1 MYTDSYIKNRWNL
14 LIDRVNNGTGN
25 AYRDAKI
32 CEEWCDYNNFKNW
45 FLQNAYASKQFK
57 LELDKDLFGNGEK
70 LYSPETC
77 CLLPK
82 SLNILLAS
90 CKSRNEYLP
99 GVSKTKNGKF
109 VISVVRNTTRVRKVF
124 DTELE
129 AFQEYKKLKKENIV
143 IAAEAYKFLLPE
155 RIYKALLEYTF

>member
-14 LIDRVNNGTGN
+14 LIDRVNNSTGN
-25 AYRDAKI
+25 SYRDARI
-32 CEEWCDYNNFKNW
+32 CEEWFDYNNFKNW

-57 LELDKDLFGNGEK
+57 LELDKDLFGNGDK

-90 CKSRNEYLP
+90 CKSRNQYLP
-99 GVSKTKNGKF
+99 GVSKTKNGKYK
-109 VISVVRNTTRVRKVF
+109 ISIERNITRVRKVF
-124 DTELE
+124 DTESE
-129 AFQEYKKLKKENIV
+129 AFEEYKKLKKENIA
-143 IAAEAYKFLLPE
+143 IATEAYKFLLPE
-155 RIYKALLEYTF
+155 RIYKALLEFEV